1 LKTNDNA
8 HGKLFGDASSGQ
20 SNSDGQQN
28 SLFDLTPDDNDLAP
42 SDNASMGKSPAPA
55 SSFMPLAA
63 KMRPKTL
70 ADYVGQQHILGG
82 DSPLAQSIEQGHC
95 HSLIFWG
102 PPGSGKTTLAEI
114 IAQHANAEI
123 ERVSAVTSGIKEIR
137 NAIDKAK
144 LRAQGEGANKRRTV
158 LFVDE
163 VHRFN
168 KSQQDAFL
176 PHIEDGTIIFIGAT
190 TENPAFELNQALL
203 SRARLYT
210 LKKLT
215 REDLAQV
222 LQRAI
227 LLCEAEQELS
237 IDLSVD
243 AKQSLL
249 NRSDGDARRLLN
261 LLENC
266 LDSVVAIKATTA
278 ENSQDEKS
286 EQSNSNIANLGV
298 KTITVELISQ
308 VAGSKIALY
317 DKGGD
322 AFYDLISAFHKSV
335 RGSSPDAALYWYA
348 RILNAGGDA
357 LYVGRRLLAIA
368 SEDIGNAD
376 PRAMQLAIN
385 AWDTFHRVGPS
396 EGERAIAQA
405 TVYMALAPKSNAVYM
420 AFSKAKRLAEQT
432 NTLDVPLHLKN
443 ATSSIT
449 KELGHGTEYRYAHDE
464 INAYAA
470 GENYFPEALAKA
482 DSSHTRLY
490 EPTERGLEKKLKEK
504 LDYLNQLDRNSHDQ
518 RY

>member
-1 LKTNDNA
+1 MNKGRYKDSAQANTIE
-8 HGKLFGDASSGQ
+8 
-20 SNSDGQQN
+20 GQQE
-28 SLFDLTPDDNDLAP
+28 SLFDLGS
-42 SDNASMGKSPAPA
+42 SDNHSVAESLNSP

-70 ADYVGQQHILGG
+70 ADYVGQQHILAN
-82 DSPLAQSIEQGHC
+82 DSPLTQAIEQGHC

-137 NAIDKAK
+137 SAIDKAK
-144 LRAQGEGANKRRTV
+144 LRAQGEGEHKRRTV

-190 TENPAFELNQALL
+190 TENPAFELNKALL

-215 REDLAQV
+215 SDDLSQV
-222 LQRAI
+222 LTRAI
-227 LLCEAEQELS
+227 MLYESEQAIIVELS
-237 IDLSVD
+237 ID
-243 AKQSLL
+243 AQQSLL

-266 LDSVVAIKATTA
+266 VDSTLVEQKYQTKTGA
-278 ENSQDEKS
+278 
-286 EQSNSNIANLGV
+286 EQSIKSIS
-298 KTITVELISQ
+298 VELIAQ

-348 RILNAGGDA
+348 RILTAGGDA
-357 LYVGRRLLAIA
+357 LYVARRLLAIA

-405 TVYMALAPKSNAVYM
+405 TVYMALAPKSNAVYQ
-420 AFSKAKRLAEQT
+420 AFNKAKMLAQQT
-432 NTLDVPLHLKN
+432 CELDVPQHLKN
-443 ATSSIT
+443 VKSGIS
-449 KELGHGTEYRYAHDE
+449 EQLGEGRGYRYAHNE
-464 INAYAA
+464 PNAFAA
-470 GENYFPEALAKA
+470 GENYFPEALARG
-482 DSSHTRLY
+482 DSSHTSLY
-490 EPTERGLEKKLKEK
+490 EPTERGLEKQLKDK
-504 LDYLNQLDRNSHDQ
+504 LDYLNQLNRNSHEQ